1 MCDAAVKIAFSP
13 LLTHHHLYT
22 QHIYSIIIIIIKAK
36 VSQDR
41 QTDLFRAYCEYQN
54 TTARERE
61 PCLVLPIWSL
71 SRAYINGQCET
82 MEDERN
88 KKYRNKNIIINFA
101 ILISYQASLITSRAE
116 EEEEGAKNK

>member
-22 QHIYSIIIIIIKAK
+22 QHIYSIIIIIKAK

-54 TTARERE
+54 TTARESHVWFCRSDQY
-61 PCLVLPIWSL
+61 LVHTSMVNVKRWKT
-71 SRAYINGQCET
+71 NET
-82 MEDERN
+82 
-88 KKYRNKNIIINFA
+88 KN
-101 ILISYQASLITSRAE
+101 T
-116 EEEEGAKNK
+116 GTKT